1 LLLERNQLKGVVYSE
16 LLYLVHLE
24 HNQFKKRIKNKTKK
38 RKKKRRGGIN

>member
-1 LLLERNQLKGVVYSE
+1 LLLECSQLKGVVYSE
-16 LLYLVHLE
+16 LLLVNLE